1 MDKALS
7 GPLGLIAEK
16 QLIKDHGVEKTYHLR
31 NEPLETDQRRIMYL
45 VRATMENMKVA
56 CNFLFRDSLKSP
68 DWIDDTTAACQF
80 GANDGAILALFSL
93 KERLLSSSEL
103 CGEIESLYSFPSAEF
118 FRMCDIT
125 LNWVCHHDFF
135 RQ

>member
-1 MDKALS
+1 MRGNKALVMDKALS

-56 CNFLFRDSLKSP
+56 IF
-68 DWIDDTTAACQF
+68 
-80 GANDGAILALFSL
+80 
-93 KERLLSSSEL
+93 
-103 CGEIESLYSFPSAEF
+103 
-118 FRMCDIT
+118 IT
-125 LNWVCHHDFF
+125 LCAEYTLLAKHHEKTVAWPVFTVSFHSAKNQSSYFIVFF
-135 RQ
+135 LVLMLVTFQLFVKIKSASHVWNYACMNFD

>member
-1 MDKALS
+1 MSAPVFQNSIISTTDLRDRARRELIENLDKMRGNKALVMDKALS

-56 CNFLFRDSLKSP
+56 
-68 DWIDDTTAACQF
+68 IY
-80 GANDGAILALFSL
+80 I
-93 KERLLSSSEL
+93 SS
-103 CGEIESLYSFPSAEF
+103 
-118 FRMCDIT
+118 
-125 LNWVCHHDFF
+125 V
-135 RQ
+135 